1 MNILLNINNFGQE
14 FAYKKLR
21 KIIKKNHRVLIIPF
35 SYHEDYINTPEEFNK
50 HFSKGCEEIE
60 EIINEFNVYGIKRK
74 NIKIL
79 NFYKETPNS
88 IKNKFNHSDI
98 IFLTGGYPDR
108 FLYRIDTLG
117 IRDYLVNFKGIV
129 MGTSAGAMIQ
139 LDEYHVTPE
148 DYETDYEYHDG
159 LGLISGFD
167 IEVHFEED
175 FLHLSGL
182 ITDLKLH
189 NKLIYAMPNHG
200 GLIVDG
206 DKLTPIGDTFII
218 TTKDIDIL
226 QKDLD
231 IICKE

>member
-1 MNILLNINNFGQE
+1 M
-14 FAYKKLR
+14 
-21 KIIKKNHRVLIIPF
+21 P
-35 SYHEDYINTPEEFNK
+35 S
-50 HFSKGCEEIE
+50 S
-60 EIINEFNVYGIKRK
+60 
-74 NIKIL
+74 L
-79 NFYKETPNS
+79 NFYKETKNS
-88 IKNKFNHSDI
+88 IKNKFNHADI

-108 FLYRIDTLG
+108 FLYRIDALG
-117 IRDYLVNFKGIV
+117 IREHLVNFKGVV

-148 DYETDYEYHDG
+148 DYETDYEYHTG

-189 NKLIYAMPNHG
+189 NKKIYAMPNYG

-206 DKLTPIGDTFII
+206 NKLTPIGDTFII
-218 TTKDIDIL
+218 TTQDIDML